1 MIKLLRVDDNLLH
14 GSVAFSWVINLKI
27 HTIIIG
33 DDQVVNDQFMKMTL
47 GLSKPAGVNLLIL
60 SMDDAIKK
68 LQEIQESNL
77 NVLAIVNSIDKA
89 ARICAKIPAIKQ
101 INIGLIRKKDNE
113 GRQHEHMHLSEED
126 IMLCQELLAKGIQI
140 EYRLNYHDEMYD
152 VAKLIY
158 EN

>member
-27 HTIIIG
+27 HTIIIA

-47 GLSKPAGVNLLIL
+47 GLSKPAGVNLMIL
-60 SMDDAIKK
+60 SIDDAIKK
-68 LQEIQESNL
+68 LQDIQESNL
-77 NVLAIVNSIDKA
+77 NVLAIVNSIAKA
-89 ARICAKIPAIKQ
+89 DIICDHMPMIKH

-113 GRQHEHMHLSEED
+113 GIQHEHMHLSNED
-126 IMLCQELLAKGIQI
+126 IELCKKLLAKGVQI